1 MIKKVKKMAE
11 MESLIDKKIDE
22 IGDLSEIQNNVEE
35 KLPISLF

>member
-1 MIKKVKKMAE
+1 MAE

-22 IGDLSEIQNNVEE
+22 IEDLFEIQNNVEE